1 MHPKSGP
8 SCKRRVRPA
17 SQPDFPQSAWYNV
30 FALHQNRMAHAGSNK
45 DFMKEGFLP
54 RFLDFVVWGHEHECI
69 SEPWVNPRLVVA
81 LLSAEHVAGLLNK
94 DRVRSP
100 SGLSGMVWQPCW
112 PSMSLPGHGDAAIW
126 QFVTSTCN

>member
-1 MHPKSGP
+1 M
-8 SCKRRVRPA
+8 RPA

-45 DFMKEGFLP
+45 DFMKESFLP

-69 SEPWVNPRLVVA
+69 SEPWVTSRLVVA

-94 DRVRSP
+94 HREHSP
-100 SGLSGMVWQPCW
+100 SGPVAGSGNPAG
-112 PSMSLPGHGDAAIW
+112 PA
-126 QFVTSTCN
+126 